1 MASAEGTSHVV
12 GTGRGYSLRT
22 FSNLEATKRYFPTCH
37 EICL

>member
-12 GTGRGYSLRT
+12 GSGRGYSPRK
-22 FSNLEATKRYFPTCH
+22 FLEAAKRCFPTCH

>member
-12 GTGRGYSLRT
+12 GSGRAYSPRK